1 MTIRGVTK
9 RFFQNSPSF
18 YTSEK
23 SDYFFEPGIEILPGE
38 KRYKIT
44 VSPRGKN
51 FHHFTPEFKNTS
63 NFWGRKFLSQIINS
77 QTGWL
82 SLWEQG
88 SARDRIFSPRDS
100 PPKLSPGIPRP
111 ANLSPGPSPRS
122 RIFQFW
128 VPVPV
133 PNPGFSDF
141 ASRSRSQSR
150 IFCGIPQIP
159 AVPFVP
165 LVPDFRS

>member
-1 MTIRGVTK
+1 MIIRKMQARNKTVQHYL
-9 RFFQNSPSF
+9 RWVFSF
-18 YTSEK
+18 RGRHGT
-23 SDYFFEPGIEILPGE
+23 G
-38 KRYKIT
+38 T
-44 VSPRGKN
+44 VSRKIFSPRDRV
-51 FHHFTPEFKNTS
+51 PEF
-63 NFWGRKFLSQIINS
+63 
-77 QTGWL
+77 
-82 SLWEQG
+82 
-88 SARDRIFSPRDS
+88 FSPRDS

-165 LVPDFRS
+165 LVPDFRSKLNLKIKLTTGLQRVFGATAPRSNLRWICAV